1 MIETAHP
8 TLYIEYN
15 TMTKSYKEEL
25 RKQAEYYKELYRN
38 GEISEEKAREM
49 IQPYLNVINASIRE
63 VERAYRLYI
72 KEQTFEKF
80 MNYRY

>member
-1 MIETAHP
+1 MV
-8 TLYIEYN
+8 
-15 TMTKSYKEEL
+15 KSYKEEL
-25 RKQAEYYKELYRN
+25 RKQAEYYKELFFK

-49 IQPYLNVINASIRE
+49 VQPYINVLNLSIKE
-63 VERAYRLYI
+63 VRRAYGLYI

>member
-1 MIETAHP
+1 
-8 TLYIEYN
+8 
-15 TMTKSYKEEL
+15 MTKSYKEEL

-49 IQPYLNVINASIRE
+49 IQPYLNVINTSIRE
-63 VERAYRLYI
+63 VERTYRLYI

>member
-1 MIETAHP
+1 MA
-8 TLYIEYN
+8 
-15 TMTKSYKEEL
+15 KSYKEEL
-25 RKQAEYYKELYRN
+25 RKQAEHYKELFIK
-38 GEISEEKAREM
+38 GEVTEEKAREM
-49 IQPYLNVINASIRE
+49 IQPYINVINASIKE

>member
-1 MIETAHP
+1 MA
-8 TLYIEYN
+8 
-15 TMTKSYKEEL
+15 KSYKEEL
-25 RKQAEYYKELYRN
+25 RKQAEHYKELFLK
-38 GEISEEKAREM
+38 GEVSEEKAREM
-49 IQPYLNVINASIRE
+49 IQPYINIINASIKE

>member
-1 MIETAHP
+1 
-8 TLYIEYN
+8 
-15 TMTKSYKEEL
+15 MTKSYKEEL

-49 IQPYLNVINASIRE
+49 IQPYLNVINASIKE

-80 MNYRY
+80 MNYKY

>member
-1 MIETAHP
+1 MQRQ
-8 TLYIEYN
+8 L
-15 TMTKSYKEEL
+15 KDEL
-25 RKQAEYYKELYRN
+25 RKQAEHYKELYLK
-38 GEISEEKAREM
+38 GKVTEEKAREM
-49 IQPYLNVINASIRE
+49 IQPYLNVINASIKE

>member
-1 MIETAHP
+1 MA
-8 TLYIEYN
+8 
-15 TMTKSYKEEL
+15 KSYKEEL
-25 RKQAEYYKELYRN
+25 RKQAEHYKELFLK
-38 GEISEEKAREM
+38 GEVSEEKAREM
-49 IQPYLNVINASIRE
+49 IQPYINVINASIKE

>member
-1 MIETAHP
+1 
-8 TLYIEYN
+8 
-15 TMTKSYKEEL
+15 MTKSYKEEL
-25 RKQAEYYKELYRN
+25 RKQAEYYKELYCK
-38 GEISEEKAREM
+38 GEISEEKAKEM

-80 MNYRY
+80 MNYKY

>member
-1 MIETAHP
+1 MVK
-8 TLYIEYN
+8 N
-15 TMTKSYKEEL
+15 YKEEL

-49 IQPYLNVINASIRE
+49 IQPYLNVINASIKE

>member
-1 MIETAHP
+1 MQRQ
-8 TLYIEYN
+8 L
-15 TMTKSYKEEL
+15 KDEL
-25 RKQAEYYKELYRN
+25 RKQAEYYKELYLK
-38 GEISEEKAREM
+38 GEVSEEKAREM
-49 IQPYLNVINASIRE
+49 IQPYLNVINASIKE